1 MFATAMYSS
10 RSLVGFLLFWAL
22 NTLGLWVADYLFDG
36 IQFDTAGAL
45 WVSGLLLGVVNAV
58 IRPVL
63 VVLTLPLTIFTL
75 GFFLLIINALMVL
88 LVAWLVPGFH
98 VMGFWTGFFVA
109 LFMSVF
115 SSFTNIVFH
124 RNTFSVPS

>member
-1 MFATAMYSS
+1 
-10 RSLVGFLLFWAL
+10 
-22 NTLGLWVADYLFDG
+22 
-36 IQFDTAGAL
+36 
-45 WVSGLLLGVVNAV
+45 
-58 IRPVL
+58 VL
-63 VVLTLPLTIFTL
+63 VVLTLPLTLVTL

-98 VMGFWTGFFVA
+98 VLGFWIGFWVA